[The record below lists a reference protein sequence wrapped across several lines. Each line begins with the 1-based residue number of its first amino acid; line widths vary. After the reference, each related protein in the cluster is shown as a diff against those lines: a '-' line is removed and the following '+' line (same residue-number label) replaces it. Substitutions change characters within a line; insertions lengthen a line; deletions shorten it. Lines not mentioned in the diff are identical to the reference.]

1 MDTLDVSWD
10 EAHTYPSNLC
20 FADASAPVLD
30 GVRHELVRQADSL
43 FCDDAAASVDVLEL
57 YNPHQGFKYTCV
69 RDADQ
74 LDKTLH
80 VPMFQRRSDPM
91 CRFIFFYAPTSRDP
105 LNVTL
110 SMAQRIFTYHQVM
123 SSFMDCVFSFGFRE
137 HSQDCSLA
145 AFYSNNRL
153 AESQRGLRITDLG
166 RSGRM
171 MEHCYSLKSVER
183 SNGQLDWP
191 WAVRQCSIYHALDLE
206 TAQATWIVI
215 KANRLMEKLV
225 ADATAPPQY
234 RTKLAPGSV
243 DTAVAAALVVH
254 QLVVAWSSDNWHWYI
269 SFLESA
275 LQDITRPTLAATME
289 PERPARAIRL
299 FPEMPFLASP
309 AHSTFETP
317 VVEKQMSWKRA
328 ASTLKTLV
336 PRRIATRRSQQ
347 AHVSDEDDRPATVS
361 GHRFTFKDLPRVHYI
376 EERANET
383 LGILQNNDEVL
394 ESLKADY
401 EDVAASLGKG
411 DAEVLDTAMIQFLK
425 SVSASQ
431 KKLRLQ
437 QARVGKLLRLLADR
451 KTLLQGILSYES
463 MEANRRLAEKASI
476 SADNMEMLAQ
486 KTKLE
491 AVSMRIITLV
501 TLFFLPGTFIST
513 LMSTPIVSFA
523 PGSSSTSDSNISTGA
538 LGFYVAVSLPLVIL
552 TFLSW
557 YAVYWWENRKERKR
571 QHRLPVTEE
580 DA

>member
-1 MDTLDVSWD
+1 MDSLDTSWE
-10 EAHTYPSNLC
+10 EAHAYPSNLC
-20 FADASAPVLD
+20 FADVPAPVLD
-30 GVRHELVRQADSL
+30 GIRHELVRQADLL
-43 FCDDAAASVDVLEL
+43 FCDDTAASVDFLEL
-57 YNPHQGFKYTCV
+57 YNPSQGFNYTCV
-69 RDADQ
+69 RDAYR
-74 LDKTLH
+74 LDKILH
-80 VPMFQRRSDPM
+80 VPIIHGRPDPM
-91 CRFIFFYAPTSRDP
+91 CRFMFLYAPTSRDP

-110 SMAQRIFTYHQVM
+110 AMAQRIFTYHQVM

-137 HSQDCSLA
+137 HNQDCSLA

-153 AESQRGLRITDLG
+153 SKSQRGLQITDLG

-206 TAQATWIVI
+206 SAQATWIVI
-215 KANRLMEKLV
+215 KANRLIEKLV
-225 ADATAPPQY
+225 VDSTAPLQY
-234 RTKLAPGSV
+234 WTKLAPGSV
-243 DTAVAAALVVH
+243 HTAVAAALVVH
-254 QLVVAWSSDNWHWYI
+254 ELVMAWSSDNWHWYV
-269 SFLESA
+269 SFLENT

-289 PERPARAIRL
+289 PLRPTKVIRQ
-299 FPEMPFLASP
+299 FPEMPFVTSP
-309 AHSTFETP
+309 AHSTFQTP
-317 VVEKQMSWKRA
+317 ILEKQVSWKKA

-336 PRRIATRRSQQ
+336 PKRLATRRSQQ
-347 AHVSDEDDRPATVS
+347 AKMLDRGTVTVS
-361 GHRFTFKDLPRVHYI
+361 GHHFTFKDLPRVHYI

-383 LGILQNNDEVL
+383 LGILQNNEEVL
-394 ESLKADY
+394 EGLKLDY
-401 EDVAASLGKG
+401 VAVIASLGKD
-411 DAEVLDTAMIQFLK
+411 DADVLDTAMALFLS
-425 SVSASQ
+425 SVNSSQ
-431 KKLRLQ
+431 KEMRLQ

-451 KTLLQGILSYES
+451 KSLLQGILSYES
-463 MEANRRLAEKASI
+463 MEANRWLAEKASI
-476 SADNMEMLAQ
+476 SAENMELLAQ

-557 YAVYWWENRKERKR
+557 YAVYW
-571 QHRLPVTEE
+571 
-580 DA
+580 